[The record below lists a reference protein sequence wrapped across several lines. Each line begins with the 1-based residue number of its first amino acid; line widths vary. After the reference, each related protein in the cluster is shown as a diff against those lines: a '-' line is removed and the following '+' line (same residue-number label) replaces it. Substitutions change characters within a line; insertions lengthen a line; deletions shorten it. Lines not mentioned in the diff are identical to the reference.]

1 MKDKWKEKTKLNK
14 IKIKEIIVQVLLVI
28 ICIVI
33 AIINK
38 DYTYFLVAGL
48 DVIIAIQIY
57 CNAKLLKAKQAII
70 GIIDEQDIKSILT
83 KEQFNQ
89 NCYEVEES

>member
-14 IKIKEIIVQVLLVI
+14 IKIKEIIVQVLLAI

-38 DYTYFLVAGL
+38 DY
-48 DVIIAIQIY
+48 IE
-57 CNAKLLKAKQAII
+57 KK
-70 GIIDEQDIKSILT
+70 
-83 KEQFNQ
+83 
-89 NCYEVEES
+89 

>member
-14 IKIKEIIVQVLLVI
+14 IKIKEIIVQVLLAI

-33 AIINK
+33 AIIDK

-48 DVIIAIQIY
+48 DVIIAIQTY
-57 CNAKLLKAKQAII
+57 FYYKLLK
-70 GIIDEQDIKSILT
+70 T
-83 KEQFNQ
+83 KE
-89 NCYEVEES
+89 EIIELKDEEIEHKNNLIKTLLTRESRK

>member
-14 IKIKEIIVQVLLVI
+14 IKIKEIIVEVLLAI

-33 AIINK
+33 AIIDK

-48 DVIIAIQIY
+48 DVIIAIQTY
-57 CNAKLLKAKQAII
+57 FYYKLLK
-70 GIIDEQDIKSILT
+70 T
-83 KEQFNQ
+83 KE
-89 NCYEVEES
+89 EIIELKDEEIEHKNNLIKTLLTRESRK